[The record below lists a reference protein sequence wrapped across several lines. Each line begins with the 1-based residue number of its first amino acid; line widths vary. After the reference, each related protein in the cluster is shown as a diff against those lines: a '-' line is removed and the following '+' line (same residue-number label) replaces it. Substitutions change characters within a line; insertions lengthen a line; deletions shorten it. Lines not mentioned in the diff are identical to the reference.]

1 MKEAAAST
9 GNSRQIA
16 TTLDSVCFSNGV
28 NHHPTKYKFKFVIA
42 MTKRTMRMMT
52 VSCLRS
58 FLEHRN
64 LSLIV
69 LVSLFRTVEIQQT
82 DDIESGGNGPTSPP
96 SPTVSFRSPLSSVVP
111 VYRRE
116 CQSEVY
122 VGSHTYPGEGVYL
135 LKFDN
140 SYSLWRSK
148 TLYYRVFYT
157 R

>member
-1 MKEAAAST
+1 MK
-9 GNSRQIA
+9 ICI
-16 TTLDSVCFSNGV
+16 LISVEV
-28 NHHPTKYKFKFVIA
+28 QPT
-42 MTKRTMRMMT
+42 
-52 VSCLRS
+52 
-58 FLEHRN
+58 N
-64 LSLIV
+64 
-69 LVSLFRTVEIQQT
+69 
-82 DDIESGGNGPTSPP
+82 DIESGANGPTSPP
-96 SPTVSFRSPLSSVVP
+96 SPVTRYRPPISSVVP

-122 VGSHTYPGEGVYL
+122 VGSHNYPGEGVYL

>member
-1 MKEAAAST
+1 M
-9 GNSRQIA
+9 
-16 TTLDSVCFSNGV
+16 
-28 NHHPTKYKFKFVIA
+28 
-42 MTKRTMRMMT
+42 
-52 VSCLRS
+52 
-58 FLEHRN
+58 
-64 LSLIV
+64 LID
-69 LVSLFRTVEIQQT
+69 FFFTVEIQQST
-82 DDIESGGNGPTSPP
+82 DIEAGEHVPVSPP
-96 SPTVSFRSPLSSVVP
+96 SPATRYRPPISSVVP

-116 CQSEVY
+116 CHAEVY